1 MPFIKFTEE
10 EKERANATSIADY
23 LTAHGESVKRT
34 GREYM
39 WDAPSG
45 KVSIN
50 GGEWYSQYEQVGGG
64 AVNFVR
70 KFYGLSYP
78 EAVRSLLGSNA
89 GTELSRTE
97 SKPREEERPP
107 FTLPPKNTDMRR
119 VYGYLVGERLIDRD
133 VLTRFVRDGLIYV
146 KPYRILNHNSNGW

>member
-23 LTAHGESVKRT
+23 LTAHGESVKRA
-34 GREYM
+34 GREYV

-78 EAVRSLLGSNA
+78 EAVRSLLGNNA
-89 GTELSRTE
+89 GAELSRTE

-119 VYGYLVGERLIDRD
+119 VYG
-133 VLTRFVRDGLIYV
+133 
-146 KPYRILNHNSNGW
+146 

>member
-23 LTAHGESVKRT
+23 LTAQGESVKRA

-70 KFYGLSYP
+70 KVYGL
-78 EAVRSLLGSNA
+78 A
-89 GTELSRTE
+89 
-97 SKPREEERPP
+97 
-107 FTLPPKNTDMRR
+107 
-119 VYGYLVGERLIDRD
+119 
-133 VLTRFVRDGLIYV
+133 
-146 KPYRILNHNSNGW
+146 